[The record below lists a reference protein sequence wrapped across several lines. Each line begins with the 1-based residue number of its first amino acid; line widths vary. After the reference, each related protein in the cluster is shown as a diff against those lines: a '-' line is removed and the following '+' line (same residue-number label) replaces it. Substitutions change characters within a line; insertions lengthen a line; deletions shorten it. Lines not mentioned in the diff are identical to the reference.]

1 MFTVYHKFASLAYFM
16 SCKFWEKWSKLIAD
30 LINSNEK
37 LMQMSVSDLFSR
49 KKKKKAWFRNPKNR
63 ILNIS
68 SGEYY
73 HLHLFTLVKMV
84 QILYTIFFWVESE
97 LKQTVFSF
105 HYLSFSWVCGG
116 GAGGGGAFSPWMS
129 WGKIIWP
136 GIFHKFLHEITSFRL
151 VS

>member
-1 MFTVYHKFASLAYFM
+1 
-16 SCKFWEKWSKLIAD
+16 
-30 LINSNEK
+30 
-37 LMQMSVSDLFSR
+37 MQMSVSDLFSR
-49 KKKKKAWFRNPKNR
+49 KKKKKAWFTNPKNR

-116 GAGGGGAFSPWMS
+116 GGRGGGHFNPEC
-129 WGKIIWP
+129 P
-136 GIFHKFLHEITSFRL
+136 GEK
-151 VS
+151 